1 MSVRI
6 SVVTPSY
13 NQGRYIERT
22 IESVLG
28 QTGDFELEYC
38 VVDGGS
44 TDGTIDILRR
54 YGSRFRWVSEP
65 DGGQSDAI
73 NKGFRMTNGE
83 IIAWLNSD
91 DLYHAGAL
99 ESVALEYR
107 RESFDWC
114 FGNCRIVDE
123 DDREIRRSI
132 TAYKVAQAK
141 RYSYRRLL
149 RRCFVSQP
157 AAFFSRAAYEA
168 AGEVSREL
176 TYSMD
181 YDYWLRLGRRSPP
194 RYVDRFLADFRWHT
208 RSKNGAA
215 YRAAAWETYQTARR
229 HAGPGHATDLAFHF
243 LHFCTLSVVY
253 RFL

>member
-1 MSVRI
+1 MSLKI

-22 IESVLG
+22 IQSVMG

-44 TDGTIDILRR
+44 TDGTLDVLRR
-54 YGSRFRWVSEP
+54 YGDRLRWVSER
-65 DGGQSDAI
+65 DQGQSDAI
-73 NKGFRMTNGE
+73 NKGFRMTGGE
-83 IIAWLNSD
+83 MIAWLNSD
-91 DLYHAGAL
+91 DLYSAGAI
-99 ESVALEYR
+99 ESVAREYR
-107 RESFDWC
+107 REPFAWG

-123 DDREIRRSI
+123 NDREIRRFI
-132 TAYKVAQAK
+132 TRYKAAQSR
-141 RYSYRRLL
+141 RYSYGRLL

-157 AAFFSRAAYEA
+157 ATFFSRAAYEEI
-168 AGEVSREL
+168 GDVSREL

-181 YDYWLRLGRRSPP
+181 YDYWLRLGKRWPP
-194 RYVDRFLADFRWHT
+194 RYLDRFLADFRWHT

-215 YRAAAWETYQTARR
+215 YRAAAWETYRTARR
-229 HAGPGHATDLAFHF
+229 QAGPGHSMDLAFHF
-243 LHFCTLSVVY
+243 LHFCALSVVY